1 MEQDTFKFD
10 LVDNRLPEDV
20 IREIIGSINTATRGY
35 VYAQIERYEGY
46 VTSYNRKAGGSLLS
60 AMELL
65 ASTEKTVHV
74 DIQEDLGEQSD
85 RDNKFEVYLSVKGL
99 EHYKYRM
106 MFVHYRAISYPVRIV
121 LSEDLADIS
130 GHYKDSFEVMSVSEL
145 ENLMQGL
152 IKSEF
157 LRNLIQNLINE
168 ALRIE
173 NQTIGV

>member
-1 MEQDTFKFD
+1 MEVLT
-10 LVDNRLPEDV
+10 
-20 IREIIGSINTATRGY
+20 
-35 VYAQIERYEGY
+35 
-46 VTSYNRKAGGSLLS
+46 
-60 AMELL
+60 
-65 ASTEKTVHV
+65 STEKTEHV

-99 EHYKYRM
+99 DHYKYRM
-106 MFVHYRAISYPVRIV
+106 MFVHYRAISYPVTIV
-121 LSEDLADIS
+121 LSEDLADVS
-130 GHYKDSFEVMSVSEL
+130 GHYKDSFEVVSVSEL
-145 ENLMQGL
+145 ENLMQVL